1 MANVKGD
8 DIKVDSKDNTIVTGG
23 GLTIKT
29 DKPVTDEKLADIKAA
44 VSDGAITVTV
54 TDTLQLTNEQK
65 AADGG
70 KSALTEA
77 AKTAGDE
84 VKKELNK
91 LAEKLDALRGD
102 KSRKNAQLEKV
113 VDVTVALVKTEGNEI
128 KTVAQLIELPHSVTV
143 TIPITDELYAA
154 LQGKHVCL
162 SLIHI

>member
-1 MANVKGD
+1 MAATGKHTYVNGVCTVCGVKNPMANVKGD

-91 LAEKLDALRGD
+91 LAEKLDALRPLNVGQAGRISGVSPAD
-102 KSRKNAQLEKV
+102 LSVLLIWLEKQ
-113 VDVTVALVKTEGNEI
+113 DRNGENENR
-128 KTVAQLIELPHSVTV
+128 
-143 TIPITDELYAA
+143 
-154 LQGKHVCL
+154 
-162 SLIHI
+162 